1 MHVGSNLKKSKSV
14 AIFFPKTLEE
24 AKIQKKDENTA
35 DEFMGSKRIHFVQEF
50 KYIGSI
56 ITPLLKEDAEIE
68 SRIKKP
74 GHL

>member
-1 MHVGSNLKKSKSV
+1 LKR
-14 AIFFPKTLEE
+14 PKF
-24 AKIQKKDENTA
+24 KKKDENTA

-50 KYIGSI
+50 KYLGSI